1 MEYIA
6 AMPWLFKGPEEGSDG
21 GFATLPWI
29 PYYTQAGG
37 YNSFNYNREA
47 ALESVPLY
55 WAMALTVAFTV
66 VVYSIEGYLDERQ
79 SGSYQ
84 QTEFPEALATTVR
97 AIDKE
102 GGSSSKG
109 NDNNNNESKD
119 DEKEKLLLPQLQEKF
134 VKAQSYGSDKIRF
147 GMIASLYDVAESILF
162 LLLGFAP
169 FMWDVASKRGY
180 DWFQWTEK
188 DNEIKITLL
197 FLAMVT
203 VAGTITSLP
212 FELYST
218 FQIERKHGFNKMT
231 LGLFFADKVK
241 SLLLTAAIGGPF
253 VSIMLY
259 IIKTGGE
266 YFYLY
271 VWAFLFVFSVLM
283 MTLVPVVI
291 MPLFNKYEPL
301 PEGTLKTRIYE
312 LAGSLKYPLTKLFVM
327 DGSKR
332 SSHSNAFMF
341 GFGKNK
347 RIVLFDTLLTQ
358 VKEDEILAIL
368 GHELGHWK
376 LGHTLSNFVT
386 TQLYSGAAFYFF
398 ALTYGSSDLYAAFG
412 FNDPNRP
419 AATIIAL
426 MLFFQTL
433 WAPVDKVLSFILTY
447 VSRQNEFAADR
458 FSVDLN
464 MSRNLQSGLCKIHL
478 ENLGAMNPDP
488 YYSAYHYSHPPL
500 VERLRAMMA
509 LDQKRK

>member
-1 MEYIA
+1 MDR
-6 AMPWLFKGPEEGSDG
+6 FSS
-21 GFATLPWI
+21 LPWT
-29 PYYTQAGG
+29 PFYTQSGG
-37 YNSFNYNREA
+37 NPAPDDASSPY
-47 ALESVPLY
+47 LY
-55 WAMALTVAFTV
+55 WSLALTVAFTV
-66 VVYSIEGYLDERQ
+66 VVYAVEGYLDGRQ
-79 SGSYQ
+79 MLSYQ
-84 QTEFPEALATTVR
+84 QTQFPEALDVTVSSIDAESSTT
-97 AIDKE
+97 
-102 GGSSSKG
+102 SSSAAASS
-109 NDNNNNESKD
+109 NEDTK
-119 DEKEKLLLPQLQEKF
+119 EEKLLLPQLKDKF
-134 VKAQSYGSDKIRF
+134 RKAQLYGLDKIQF
-147 GMIASLYDVAESILF
+147 GMIASLYDVIESVAF

-169 FMWDVASKRGY
+169 FAWDFAAQKANV
-180 DWFQWTEK
+180 WFGWTET
-188 DNEIKITLL
+188 DNEIKISLL
-197 FLAMVT
+197 FLALVTMVGT
-203 VAGTITSLP
+203 VTSLP

-231 LGLFFADKVK
+231 VGLFVVDKIK
-241 SLLLTAAIGGPF
+241 SLLLTAIIGAPF
-253 VSIMLY
+253 VAAMLF

-266 YFYLY
+266 HFYLY
-271 VWAFLFVFSVLM
+271 VWAFLFVFSVIM
-283 MTLVPVVI
+283 MTLFPVVI
-291 MPLFNKYEPL
+291 MPMFNKYEPL

-376 LGHTLSNFVT
+376 LGHTLSNFAT
-386 TQLYSGAAFYFF
+386 TQLYMGAAFYFF
-398 ALTYGSSDLYAAFG
+398 ALTYGSTDLYAAFG
-412 FNDPNRP
+412 FDDPTRP
-419 AATIIAL
+419 TATIIAL

-433 WAPVDKVLSFILTY
+433 WAPVDKILSYILTF

-488 YYSAYHYSHPPL
+488 LYSAYHYSHPPL

-509 LDQKRK
+509 LDQKKK